1 MKNKIVKVFIIIL
14 NIIVIASLFSN
25 ALAAGAEDFSGNLDG
40 VGDAKDSAVKILS
53 SVLNVIRTVGAVVA
67 IAILIVL
74 ACKYIIASAG
84 DRADITNNIT
94 TAIVTEITLS
104 TEITVPAEES
114 TRFFT
119 FAGVLSLLSNSLA
132 STKPFANEIVEK
144 LINNTINIILT
155 KALKFLFILS
165 PIYNIKIF

>member
-84 DRADITNNIT
+84 DRADIKKYAIT
-94 TAIVTEITLS
+94 YVIGALVLFGASGIMTL
-104 TEITVPAEES
+104 IKN
-114 TRFFT
+114 FID
-119 FAGVLSLLSNSLA
+119 A
-132 STKPFANEIVEK
+132 SIG
-144 LINNTINIILT
+144 
-155 KALKFLFILS
+155 
-165 PIYNIKIF
+165 IK